1 MRKFKRVLTACI
13 LASAFVI
20 PSIPSIAPDTSVVY
34 ADESI
39 DEIKEKNAEREKKKK
54 EAENKLANLE
64 SEADDIR
71 GVISELDEEINQYQG
86 TIDDLTA
93 KRNALQ
99 AKASITKSELQIA
112 LIAKENQYD
121 RMKERIAYSYENGDI
136 HIMDALIALDDF
148 SNVINQSEYVEQ
160 VSDYDQKQLT
170 DLIAISKEVSKKE
183 KQLQKELN
191 EVEKVKEDTEAEQ
204 DALKIMQEGKREKL
218 NEYGSLISDTEGEIS
233 EYDALIE
240 EGKKNF
246 AEKVHIELDLAKALS
261 GAYIVIESMTEEPKA
276 KIGMYNAMKDLL
288 DEDTILC
295 TNSSTLLP
303 SMFAQYTGRPEK
315 YCALHFANTIW
326 KNNTGEVMGHPG
338 TDPAIYQKV
347 VEFAAAIGMVPL
359 QLHKEQPGYILNSML
374 VPFLSAAQALWANGV
389 ADPET
394 IDLTWRLATSAP
406 AGPFQILDIVGQ
418 MKPAAQVEGTLE
430 NRMGKLLKEK
440 IDRGET
446 GVNAGKGFYDY
457 TKK

>member
-1 MRKFKRVLTACI
+1 MKNDIKTNVMRVLDSKKVKYSSHTYE
-13 LASAFVI
+13 
-20 PSIPSIAPDTSVVY
+20 PDAT
-34 ADESI
+34 
-39 DEIKEKNAEREKKKK
+39 
-54 EAENKLANLE
+54 L
-64 SEADDIR
+64 R
-71 GVISELDEEINQYQG
+71 GEEI
-86 TIDDLTA
+86 A
-93 KRNALQ
+93 
-99 AKASITKSELQIA
+99 
-112 LIAKENQYD
+112 
-121 RMKERIAYSYENGDI
+121 
-136 HIMDALIALDDF
+136 
-148 SNVINQSEYVEQ
+148 
-160 VSDYDQKQLT
+160 
-170 DLIAISKEVSKKE
+170 AILGED
-183 KQLQKELN
+183 
-191 EVEKVKEDTEAEQ
+191 VEKVFKT
-204 DALKIMQEGKREKL
+204 LVTVSKSGK
-218 NEYGSLISDTEGEIS
+218 NYVFVVPVN
-233 EYDALIE
+233 A
-240 EGKKNF
+240 
-246 AEKVHIELDLAKALS
+246 ELDLKKALS

-276 KIGMYNAMKDLL
+276 KIGMYEAMRDLL

-303 SMFAQYTGRPEK
+303 SMFAEYTGRPAK

-338 TDPAIYQKV
+338 TDPEIYQKV

-406 AGPFQILDIVGQ
+406 AGPFQILDIVGLETAYNINQ
-418 MKPAAQVEGTLE
+418 MKPAAQQEGTLE

>member
-1 MRKFKRVLTACI
+1 M
-13 LASAFVI
+13 
-20 PSIPSIAPDTSVVY
+20 
-34 ADESI
+34 
-39 DEIKEKNAEREKKKK
+39 
-54 EAENKLANLE
+54 ENKKVVIAGGGVLGTQIGLICAYHGFDTTFWLRSESSIGRTTPKIERYSALMLE
-64 SEADDIR
+64 
-71 GVISELDEEINQYQG
+71 
-86 TIDDLTA
+86 DL
-93 KRNALQ
+93 
-99 AKASITKSELQIA
+99 AKAKA
-112 LIAKENQYD
+112 LIGNPIGGMLYP
-121 RMKERIAYSYENGDI
+121 RG
-136 HIMDALIALDDF
+136 LIRSWQGITA
-148 SNVINQSEYVEQ
+148 E
-160 VSDYDQKQLT
+160 
-170 DLIAISKEVSKKE
+170 AI
-183 KQLQKELN
+183 
-191 EVEKVKEDTEAEQ
+191 
-204 DALKIMQEGKREKL
+204 
-218 NEYGSLISDTEGEIS
+218 
-233 EYDALIE
+233 DALIE

-406 AGPFQILDIVGQ
+406 AGPFQILDIVGLETAYNINQ

-446 GVNAGKGFYDY
+446 GVNAGKVFYDY

>member
-1 MRKFKRVLTACI
+1 MENRKVVIAGGGVLGTQIGLICAYHGFDTTFWLRSESSI
-13 LASAFVI
+13 GRTTPKIERYSA
-20 PSIPSIAPDTSVVY
+20 
-34 ADESI
+34 
-39 DEIKEKNAEREKKKK
+39 
-54 EAENKLANLE
+54 LMLE
-64 SEADDIR
+64 
-71 GVISELDEEINQYQG
+71 
-86 TIDDLTA
+86 DL
-93 KRNALQ
+93 
-99 AKASITKSELQIA
+99 AKAKA
-112 LIAKENQYD
+112 LIGNPIGGMLYP
-121 RMKERIAYSYENGDI
+121 RG
-136 HIMDALIALDDF
+136 LIRSWQGITA
-148 SNVINQSEYVEQ
+148 E
-160 VSDYDQKQLT
+160 
-170 DLIAISKEVSKKE
+170 AI
-183 KQLQKELN
+183 
-191 EVEKVKEDTEAEQ
+191 
-204 DALKIMQEGKREKL
+204 
-218 NEYGSLISDTEGEIS
+218 
-233 EYDALIE
+233 DALIE

-246 AEKVHIELDLAKALS
+246 AEKVHLELDLAKALS

-276 KIGMYNAMKDLL
+276 KIGMYNAMRDLL

-303 SMFAQYTGRPEK
+303 SMFAEYTGRPQK

-406 AGPFQILDIVGQ
+406 AGPFQILDIVGLETAYNINQ
-418 MKPAAQVEGTLE
+418 MKPAAQQEGTLE
-430 NRMGKLLKEK
+430 NRMGRLLKEK

-457 TKK
+457 SKK

>member
-1 MRKFKRVLTACI
+1 M
-13 LASAFVI
+13 
-20 PSIPSIAPDTSVVY
+20 
-34 ADESI
+34 
-39 DEIKEKNAEREKKKK
+39 
-54 EAENKLANLE
+54 ENKKVVIAGGGVLGTQIGLICAYHGFDTTFWLRSESSIGRTTPKIERYSALMLE
-64 SEADDIR
+64 
-71 GVISELDEEINQYQG
+71 
-86 TIDDLTA
+86 DL
-93 KRNALQ
+93 
-99 AKASITKSELQIA
+99 AKAKA
-112 LIAKENQYD
+112 LIGNPIGGMLYP
-121 RMKERIAYSYENGDI
+121 RG
-136 HIMDALIALDDF
+136 LIRSWQGITA
-148 SNVINQSEYVEQ
+148 E
-160 VSDYDQKQLT
+160 
-170 DLIAISKEVSKKE
+170 AI
-183 KQLQKELN
+183 
-191 EVEKVKEDTEAEQ
+191 
-204 DALKIMQEGKREKL
+204 
-218 NEYGSLISDTEGEIS
+218 
-233 EYDALIE
+233 DALIE

-406 AGPFQILDIVGQ
+406 AGPFQILDIVGLETAYNINQ

-457 TKK
+457 KK